1 MHKLIVAIVRSEK
14 IENVTSA
21 LKSEGIPF
29 TYSSVKGY
37 CGEVH
42 LYQKDIHDR
51 IKIEVLS
58 LEADVQRIKDI
69 VMANACCG
77 LEGDGCIS
85 VYALDDHITFSP
97 EHAEDLK

>member
-1 MHKLIVAIVRSEK
+1 MINELS
-14 IENVTSA
+14 N
-21 LKSEGIPF
+21 P
-29 TYSSVKGY
+29 
-37 CGEVH
+37 
-42 LYQKDIHDR
+42 

-58 LEADVQRIKDI
+58 READVQRIKDI